1 MKFVKRDVSLLTAGA
16 LLGMTLIFGQMVFA
30 DRSPTEPDLPIDDL
44 RAFSEIFGRIK
55 SSYVE
60 PVEDKELI
68 ENAIRGMLSGLDPHS
83 SYLDLDGFKEL
94 REGTSGEFG
103 GLGIEV
109 SMEDGFVKVV
119 APIDDTPAAEAGVE
133 AGDLI
138 IRLDDK
144 PVKGMSLND
153 AVDIMRGEP
162 GSTIQLTI
170 IREGEDKPLVLEL
183 TRAIIKVKSVKF
195 ETLEP
200 GFGYLRISTFQSPT
214 GQSVRD
220 AISELKKNNNNDL
233 KGLVLDLRN
242 NPGGVLDAAVEVSD
256 AFIDKGL
263 IVYTEG
269 RIDDADQKFQA
280 KPGDMLN
287 GAPIIVLING
297 GSASASE
304 IVAGAL
310 QDHKRAVIVGGK
322 SFGKGSVQTVMPLT
336 NDTAVKMTTARYY
349 TPNGRS
355 IQADGIE
362 PDITIEGIK
371 VSAQEDNAFTPLREA
386 DLTRHL
392 ENGQKPEAD
401 EQIAPDAIG
410 PQTTNVAADNLK
422 DQPLA
427 VRDYALSQALNL
439 LKGMTIL
446 QGKR

>member
-119 APIDDTPAAEAGVE
+119 APIDDTPAAKAGVE

-162 GSTIQLTI
+162 GSKIELTI
-170 IREGEDKPLVLEL
+170 IRQGQDKPLVLEL

-195 ETLEP
+195 ETLEE
-200 GFGYLRISTFQSPT
+200 GYGYLRISTFQSPT
-214 GQSVRD
+214 SQSVRD
-220 AISELKKNNNNDL
+220 AISQLKKDNDL

-269 RIDDADQKFQA
+269 RIDDADQKFHA

-310 QDHKRAVIVGGK
+310 QDHQRAVIVGSK

-362 PDITIEGIK
+362 PDIAIEGIQ
-371 VSAQEDNAFTPLREA
+371 VSALEENGFTPLREA

-392 ENGQKPEAD
+392 ENGQKPEVDEKIDAD
-401 EQIAPDAIG
+401 AVDSQATDVSEEDIE
-410 PQTTNVAADNLK
+410 

-446 QGKR
+446 QSKR